1 MTRKQRELRER
12 ANLELYMQNNLDA
25 CLDAIMGL
33 YDRIPNTGG
42 DFKPLFRYR
51 KLNGDE
57 LESLDHETIFM
68 RWPSS
73 YEDKSDCKPVVDYK
87 EIATYIGD
95 HKYHISDDE
104 KLTSGMDIKSIENNP
119 EVLKRLD
126 KIRNMWM
133 ISCFTEKKDNKCMW
147 SEYADYHS
155 GICLEYDFKKV
166 LDKVKEAGGEMRI
179 MPVRYIE
186 DRDCCSDMAL
196 NHKDLLNMN
205 DDAATEAKYKL
216 ACMTKEKLLYSF
228 EEEWR
233 LIYDREKKI
242 EDEQEQE
249 QKQKTGDSIP
259 FINPKRIICGKA
271 VDQNSAEYKKLIE
284 IAEDKGIEMVQMDH

>member
-1 MTRKQRELRER
+1 MTRKQIELRER

-33 YDRIPNTGG
+33 YDRIPNTDG

-57 LESLDHETIFM
+57 LKSLTQETIFM

-73 YEDKSDCKPVVDYK
+73 YKDTSDCKPVVDYK
-87 EIATYIGD
+87 EIATYIVE
-95 HKYHISDDE
+95 HKYPILDAE
-104 KLTSGMDIKSIENNP
+104 KYDGSMDIKDIEKNP

-133 ISCFTEKKDNKCMW
+133 ISCFTGKKDNKRMW
-147 SEYADYHS
+147 SEYANQCK

-166 LDKVKEAGGEMRI
+166 LDKVKETGGEMRI

-186 DRDCCSDMAL
+186 DRDSCSDMAL

-205 DDAATEAKYKL
+205 DEGATEAKYKL

-242 EDEQEQE
+242 EDEQID
-249 QKQKTGDSIP
+249 GDSIP

-271 VDQNSAEYKKLIE
+271 VDKNSAEYKELIE
-284 IAEDKGIEMVQMDH
+284 IAKDKGIEMVQMDH

>member
-1 MTRKQRELRER
+1 MTRKQIELRER

-25 CLDAIMGL
+25 CLDAIMEL
-33 YDRIPNTGG
+33 YDLIPSTGG
-42 DFKPLFRYR
+42 GFKPLFRYR
-51 KLNGDE
+51 KLIGDE
-57 LESLDHETIFM
+57 LKSLTQETIFM

-73 YEDKSDCKPVVDYK
+73 YTDTSDCKPVADYK
-87 EIATYIGD
+87 EIATYIVE
-95 HKYHISDDE
+95 HKYPILDAA
-104 KLTSGMDIKSIENNP
+104 KFVGVMDIKDIEKNP

-133 ISCFTEKKDNKCMW
+133 ISCFTGKKDNKRMW
-147 SEYADYHS
+147 SEYADQCK

-166 LDKVKEAGGEMRI
+166 LDKVKETNGEMKI

-186 DRDCCSDMAL
+186 DRDSCSDMAL

-205 DDAATEAKYKL
+205 DEGATEAKYKL

-242 EDEQEQE
+242 EDEQID
-249 QKQKTGDSIP
+249 GDSIP
-259 FINPKRIICGKA
+259 FVNPKRIICGKA
-271 VDQNSAEYKKLIE
+271 VDQNSGEYKELIE

>member
-1 MTRKQRELRER
+1 MTRKQKELRER
-12 ANLELYMQNNLDA
+12 ANLEMYMRHNLNA

-33 YDRIPNTGG
+33 YDRIPNTDG

-57 LESLDHETIFM
+57 LESLTQETIFM

-73 YEDKSDCKPVVDYK
+73 YNDTSDCKPVVDYK
-87 EIATYIGD
+87 EIVTYIVE
-95 HKYHISDDE
+95 HKYHISDAE
-104 KLTSGMDIKSIENNP
+104 EYVGTMDIKSIENNP

-133 ISCFTEKKDNKCMW
+133 ISCFTGKKDNKRMW
-147 SEYADYHS
+147 SEYADQNR

-166 LDKVKEAGGEMRI
+166 LDKIKETGGEMRI

-186 DRDCCSDMAL
+186 DRDTCSDMAL

-233 LIYDREKKI
+233 LIYDREKKL
-242 EDEQEQE
+242 EDEQID
-249 QKQKTGDSIP
+249 GDSIP
-259 FINPKRIICGKA
+259 FINPRRIICGRA
-271 VDQNSAEYKKLIE
+271 VDQNSTEYKKLIE
-284 IAEDKGIEMVQMDH
+284 IAEDKGIEIVQMNR